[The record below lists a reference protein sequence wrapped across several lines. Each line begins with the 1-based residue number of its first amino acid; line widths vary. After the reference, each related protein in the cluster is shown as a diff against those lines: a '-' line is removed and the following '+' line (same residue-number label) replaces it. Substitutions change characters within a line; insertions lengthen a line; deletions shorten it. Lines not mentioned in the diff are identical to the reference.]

1 MVKKAVKRTGCDKL
15 EVKPTPIHPSA
26 GPNIAKVMLLPATAQ
41 DTVQLVPS
49 KVYFSLHKA
58 ESRGSTSNIGTYE
71 KQHYLMVSAS
81 CPVIVICWPFSEPL
95 YTTCDLM
102 GPTNTHILLDG

>member
-15 EVKPTPIHPSA
+15 EVKPMPIHPSA
-26 GPNIAKVMLLPATAQ
+26 GPNIVKVMLLPFASQ

-49 KVYFSLHKA
+49 NFWTPLHVA
-58 ESRGSTSNIGTYE
+58 VSRGSTSNICMK

-95 YTTCDLM
+95 YTTCDLI
-102 GPTNTHILLDG
+102 GPINTHILLDG